1 MRPGA
6 RCRATADPATG
17 LLRLASSATSG
28 GGGVPAGHVMPGPVI
43 KSPPSL
49 AAIFNTVGSV

>member
-17 LLRLASSATSG
+17 LLRLASSATSE
-28 GGGVPAGHVMPGPVI
+28 GGVPAGHVMPGPVI